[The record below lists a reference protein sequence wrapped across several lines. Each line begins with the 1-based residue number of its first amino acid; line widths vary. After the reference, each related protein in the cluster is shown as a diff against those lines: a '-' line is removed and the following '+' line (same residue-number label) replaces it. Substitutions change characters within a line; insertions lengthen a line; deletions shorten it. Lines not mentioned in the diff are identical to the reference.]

1 MTRTRAAPLLSLRL
15 AADPSARRAK
25 RCLSSTGSSSNGMR
39 HWLAASFCD
48 IELPIQGK
56 LKNACILVPD
66 KRCFSSRS
74 IRSGMRH
81 WSSSPSDDDIDIPMQ
96 GQFKNPIVA
105 KLWAM
110 RHDAKERLGLT
121 DDASTSTTQVTKAAA
136 AALREP
142 KAVSAQG
149 KSSKTPLES
158 ATSISYPFSTDEFL
172 LETYINPWGEI
183 RFGKILEDLDAL
195 AGNIAF
201 NHVEGTPLIVTAGVD
216 RIRLRHRP
224 QIGSD
229 QHLSGKVTWVG
240 RSSMEIRMQ
249 IADDSGDEWMEAYF
263 TFVTLDPE
271 TKKPV
276 GMPALVPETN
286 EERALFELGAL
297 KAQAKKAVR
306 KNMSHLGQPLTEAS
320 LELDKQ
326 AAALL
331 REAGPLMN
339 MPSLADPHS
348 ILMASTKMQNAM
360 VAQPQLRNLHER
372 IFGGFLM
379 RRAFELAFAN
389 AYVFGGAR
397 PRFLEVDD
405 ISFDS
410 PVDVGD
416 LLVFNSRVLYTQPD
430 GGFLGD
436 YVDDHEGHP
445 LVMMEVEAWVT
456 EPEKADARVSNI
468 FHFTFCLPKGTPCR
482 KVLPANIDE
491 ARRMSRRMAMDKEQA
506 TLRS

>member
-1 MTRTRAAPLLSLRL
+1 MIRTRVFSFALRPAKKFASSTREYPALLRCG
-15 AADPSARRAK
+15 SAHTRW
-25 RCLSSTGSSSNGMR
+25 LSSSDNNHNHET
-39 HWLAASFCD
+39 ATK
-48 IELPIQGK
+48 IPI
-56 LKNACILVPD
+56 
-66 KRCFSSRS
+66 
-74 IRSGMRH
+74 
-81 WSSSPSDDDIDIPMQ
+81 Q

-110 RHDAKERLGLT
+110 RTHAKERLHLS
-121 DDASTSTTQVTKAAA
+121 DDGSTSTTQVTEAAV

-142 KAVSAQG
+142 KVLCEG
-149 KSSKTPLES
+149 KRSKTPSDS
-158 ATSISYPFSTDEFL
+158 ATEISYPFSTDEFL
-172 LETYINPWGEI
+172 LESYINPWGEV

-240 RSSMEIRMQ
+240 NSSMEIRME
-249 IADDSGDEWMEAYF
+249 ISDDGGEEWMEAYF

-271 TKKPV
+271 TKRPV

-286 EERALFELGAL
+286 EERAHFELGAL
-297 KAQAKKAVR
+297 KAQAKKVAR
-306 KNMSHLGQPLTEAS
+306 KNKLNLGQPLTEAS

-331 REAGPLMN
+331 REAGPLIN
-339 MPSLADPHS
+339 LPSLADPHS
-348 ILMASTKMQNAM
+348 ILMSSTKMQNAM
-360 VAQPQLRNLHER
+360 IAQPQLRNLHER

-379 RRAFELAFAN
+379 RRAFELAFSN
-389 AYVFGGAR
+389 CYVFGGAR

-436 YVDDHEGHP
+436 YVEEHEGNP

-456 EPEKADARVSNI
+456 VPEKADSRVSNI
-468 FHFTFCLPKGTPCR
+468 FHFTFALPKGTPCR

-491 ARRMSRRMAMDKEQA
+491 ARRMSKRMALDKEQA
-506 TLRS
+506 SLRS

>member
-1 MTRTRAAPLLSLRL
+1 MRLLSLRH
-15 AADPSARRAK
+15 AAPAEQRV
-25 RCLSSTGSSSNGMR
+25 SS
-39 HWLAASFCD
+39 
-48 IELPIQGK
+48 
-56 LKNACILVPD
+56 
-66 KRCFSSRS
+66 FSS
-74 IRSGMRH
+74 GMLRH
-81 WSSSPSDDDIDIPMQ
+81 WSSTSKDDEKIEIPMQ

-110 RHDAKERLGLT
+110 RHESKERLGLT
-121 DDASTSTTQVTKAAA
+121 DDLSTSTTQVTQAAA
-136 AALREP
+136 EALAEP
-142 KAVSAQG
+142 KVPG
-149 KSSKTPLES
+149 NKESKTPSES

-172 LETYINPWGEI
+172 LETYINPWNEI

-216 RIRLRHRP
+216 RIRLRRRP

-240 RSSMEIRMQ
+240 RASMEIRMQ
-249 IADDSGDEWMEAYF
+249 IADDQGDEWMEAYF

-271 TKKPV
+271 TKKPIA
-276 GMPALVPETN
+276 MPALLPETN
-286 EERALFELGAL
+286 EERAHFELGAL
-297 KAQAKKAVR
+297 KAQAKKMAR
-306 KNMSHLGQPLTEAS
+306 KNKLNLGQPLSEAS

-331 REAGPLMN
+331 REAGPLIN

-348 ILMASTKMQNAM
+348 ILMGSTKMQNAM
-360 VAQPQLRNLHER
+360 IAQPQLRNLHER

-416 LLVFNSRVLYTQPD
+416 LLVFNSRVLYTQPG

-436 YVDDHEGHP
+436 YVEDHEGQP

-456 EPEKADARVSNI
+456 VPEKADARVSNI
-468 FHFTFCLPKGTPCR
+468 FHFTFSLPKGTPCR

>member
-1 MTRTRAAPLLSLRL
+1 MLRAQAVVSLSFLQTRRVLTVPQLPAKFCG
-15 AADPSARRAK
+15 AR
-25 RCLSSTGSSSNGMR
+25 CYSSKDNYET
-39 HWLAASFCD
+39 
-48 IELPIQGK
+48 K
-56 LKNACILVPD
+56 
-66 KRCFSSRS
+66 
-74 IRSGMRH
+74 
-81 WSSSPSDDDIDIPMQ
+81 IPMQ

-110 RHDAKERLGLT
+110 RQDAKERLHMT
-121 DDASTSTTQVTKAAA
+121 DDGSTSTTQVTEAAA
-136 AALREP
+136 AARQES
-142 KAVSAQG
+142 KISQG
-149 KSSKTPLES
+149 KTSKTPSES

-172 LETYINPWGEI
+172 LESYKNPWGQM
-183 RFGKILEDLDAL
+183 RFGKLLEDLDAL

-201 NHVEGTPLIVTAGVD
+201 NHVEGNPLIVTAGVD
-216 RIRLRHRP
+216 RIRLRRRP
-224 QIGSD
+224 QIGCD
-229 QHLSGKVTWVG
+229 QYLSGKVTWVG

-249 IADDSGDEWMEAYF
+249 IADEQEEEWMEAFF

-271 TKKPV
+271 TKKPIA
-276 GMPALVPETN
+276 MPALIPETN
-286 EERALFELGAL
+286 EERAHFELGAL
-297 KAQAKKAVR
+297 KAQAKKLAR
-306 KNMSHLGQPLTEAS
+306 KHKFHLGQPLTEVS

-331 REAGPLMN
+331 REAGPLIS

-360 VAQPQLRNLHER
+360 IAQPQLRNLHER

-389 AYVFGGAR
+389 CYVFGGAR

-416 LLVFNSRVLYTQPD
+416 LLVFNSRVLYTKPE

-436 YVDDHEGHP
+436 YVEDHEHHP

-456 EPEKADARVSNI
+456 EPEKAEARVSNI
-468 FHFTFCLPKGTPCR
+468 FHFTFALPKGQPCR
-482 KVLPANIDE
+482 KVLPGNIDE
-491 ARRMSRRMAMDKEQA
+491 ARRMARRMAMDKEQA

>member
-1 MTRTRAAPLLSLRL
+1 
-15 AADPSARRAK
+15 
-25 RCLSSTGSSSNGMR
+25 MR
-39 HWLAASFCD
+39 Y
-48 IELPIQGK
+48 
-56 LKNACILVPD
+56 
-66 KRCFSSRS
+66 
-74 IRSGMRH
+74 
-81 WSSSPSDDDIDIPMQ
+81 WSSSSSDKDSQSVPLQ

-110 RHDAKERLGLT
+110 RHEAKERLGLT
-121 DDASTSTTQVTKAAA
+121 DDGSTSTTQVTEAAA
-136 AALREP
+136 AALRHP
-142 KAVSAQG
+142 KVPTNKTA
-149 KSSKTPLES
+149 KTPSES

-172 LETYINPWGEI
+172 LESYRNPWHQI

-201 NHVEGTPLIVTAGVD
+201 NHVEGTPLIVTAAVD
-216 RIRLRHRP
+216 RIRLRRRP
-224 QIGSD
+224 QIGTD

-240 RSSMEIRMQ
+240 TSSMEIRMQ

-276 GMPALVPETN
+276 AMPGLIPETN
-286 EERALFELGAL
+286 EERAHFELGAL
-297 KAQAKKAVR
+297 KAKAKKLAR
-306 KNMSHLGQPLTEAS
+306 KNKFNLGQPLTEAS

-348 ILMASTKMQNAM
+348 ILMSSTKMQNAM

-389 AYVFGGAR
+389 CYVFGGAR

-416 LLVFNSRVLYTQPD
+416 LLVFNSRVLYTLPN

-436 YVDDHEGHP
+436 YVEDHENHP

-468 FHFTFCLPKGTPCR
+468 FHFTFALPKGTPCR

-491 ARRMSRRMAMDKEQA
+491 ARRMSRRMAMDVEQA

>member
-1 MTRTRAAPLLSLRL
+1 
-15 AADPSARRAK
+15 
-25 RCLSSTGSSSNGMR
+25 MR
-39 HWLAASFCD
+39 H
-48 IELPIQGK
+48 
-56 LKNACILVPD
+56 
-66 KRCFSSRS
+66 
-74 IRSGMRH
+74 RH
-81 WSSSPSDDDIDIPMQ
+81 WSSTSKDDDKKEIEIPMQ

-110 RHDAKERLGLT
+110 RQESKERLGLT
-121 DDASTSTTQVTKAAA
+121 DDLSTSTTQVTRAAA
-136 AALREP
+136 EALGEP
-142 KAVSAQG
+142 KRPGNAT
-149 KSSKTPLES
+149 SKTPSES
-158 ATSISYPFSTDEFL
+158 ATSISYPFRTDEFL
-172 LETYINPWGEI
+172 LETYINPWNEI

-201 NHVEGTPLIVTAGVD
+201 HHVEGTPLIVTAGVD
-216 RIRLRHRP
+216 RIRLRRRP
-224 QIGSD
+224 HIIGSD
-229 QHLSGKVTWVG
+229 QFLSGKVTWVG
-240 RSSMEIRMQ
+240 RASMEIRMQ
-249 IADDSGDEWMEAYF
+249 IADEQGDEWLEAYF
-263 TFVTLDPE
+263 TFVTLDPD

-276 GMPALVPETN
+276 AMPALLPETK
-286 EERALFELGAL
+286 EERAHFELGAL
-297 KAQAKKAVR
+297 KARAKKMAR
-306 KNMSHLGQPLTEAS
+306 TNKLHLGQPLTEAS

-348 ILMASTKMQNAM
+348 ILMGSTKMQNAM
-360 VAQPQLRNLHER
+360 IAQPQLRNLHER

-389 AYVFGGAR
+389 AYVFGGQR

-416 LLVFNSRVLYTQPD
+416 LLVFNSRVLYTLPN

-436 YVDDHEGHP
+436 YVEDHEGQP

-456 EPEKADARVSNI
+456 EPEKADARVSNV
-468 FHFTFCLPKGTPCR
+468 FHFTFSLPKGTPCR
-482 KVLPANIDE
+482 RVLPCNIDE